1 MNRKMTTLATLFA
14 AGAFAA
20 HAGAPTLSAL
30 SAKTGTD
37 LSVTEVGCGGD
48 KKDEKKDGGCGA
60 KKDGSCGAEKD
71 GSCGGKKG
79 EKKDHKKG
87 EKKDGSCGGKKDG
100 KDGSCGKGSCGS
112 KKG

>member
-1 MNRKMTTLATLFA
+1 MNRKITTLATLFA

-20 HAGAPTLSAL
+20 HASAPTLTAL
-30 SAKTGTD
+30 SAKSGAD

-60 KKDGSCGAEKD
+60 KKDGK
-71 GSCGGKKG
+71 CGGDKK
-79 EKKDHKKG
+79 KSDKKG
-87 EKKDGSCGGKKDG
+87 EKKDGKKDGSCGAKKDG

>member
-20 HAGAPTLSAL
+20 HAGAPALSAL
-30 SAKTGTD
+30 TAKSGAD

-48 KKDEKKDGGCGA
+48 KKDEKKDEK
-60 KKDGSCGAEKD
+60 KKDGK
-71 GSCGGKKG
+71 CGGDKKKG
-79 EKKDHKKG
+79 EKKG
-87 EKKDGSCGGKKDG
+87 EKKDGSCGKG